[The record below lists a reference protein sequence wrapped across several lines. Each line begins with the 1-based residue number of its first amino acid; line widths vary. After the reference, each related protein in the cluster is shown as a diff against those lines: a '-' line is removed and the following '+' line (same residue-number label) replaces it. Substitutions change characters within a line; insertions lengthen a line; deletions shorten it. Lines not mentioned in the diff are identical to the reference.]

1 MTNGKIE
8 ETKLF
13 EVQTI
18 KLLKAFHYFNPNLIF
33 VNKAAP
39 ESSPHLP
46 PASHTNSHARKSF
59 ME

>member
-1 MTNGKIE
+1 MTSGKIE

-18 KLLKAFHYFNPNLIF
+18 KLLKAFHHFNPSQIF

-46 PASHTNSHARKSF
+46 LASPTNFTR
-59 ME
+59 